1 MAEKQ
6 ARINAKQALTKQMNR
21 IRQSLAEDELK
32 SYDGKVRKLKDLFKE
47 FTVAWEEY
55 HDTLATE
62 AEVEDAYFNKEQDCY
77 IKILEMVKL
86 GTHLKRCDATHFY
99 QRPRKL
105 LMFFNVSE
113 HTIGI
118 TPCHVTR
125 QNLAKPRWAF
135 LSRTSH
141 CRLSM

>member
-6 ARINAKQALTKQMNR
+6 ARINAKQTKQMNR

-55 HDTLATE
+55 HHTLATE

-86 GTHLKRCDATHFY
+86 GTHLKRCDAMRCYT
-99 QRPRKL
+99 
-105 LMFFNVSE
+105 
-113 HTIGI
+113 
-118 TPCHVTR
+118 
-125 QNLAKPRWAF
+125 F
-135 LSRTSH
+135 LSTPQKAPDVFQ
-141 CRLSM
+141 CK